1 MQENNK
7 SGVYLSDGT
16 YLNADAGYA
25 NGDLWIWTRD
35 AKMDLSTVFNL
46 FYDRQM
52 TSHIQYVITEDTVQT
67 WDWFMRLTT
76 LQVDEDGK
84 VSIRMRKE

>member
-1 MQENNK
+1 MLEMSK

-25 NGDLWIWTRD
+25 NGDLWIWMRD
-35 AKMDLSTVFNL
+35 AETDLSTVFNL